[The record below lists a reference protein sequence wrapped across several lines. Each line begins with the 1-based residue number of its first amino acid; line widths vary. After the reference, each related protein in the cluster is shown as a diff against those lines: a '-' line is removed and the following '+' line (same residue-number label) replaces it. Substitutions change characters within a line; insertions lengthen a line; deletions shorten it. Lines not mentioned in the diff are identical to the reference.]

1 MQPWHYSQ
9 KSFAACNKTHCPMS
23 SDSLSPSRQPS
34 QPQPLCTW
42 VSMTGWRKDEELAVV
57 KAGNNAMSAI
67 YTIAECSS
75 MCRLHFMLKRHR
87 NFRETFLRNYAQFQL
102 QHPDWPQRT
111 EQSLL
116 SKFDAISRKIR
127 KDSTA
132 KFKFVSVSQV
142 KGSKNGVS
150 CKLSPNIEMLEEMTT
165 RALDLAREMRI
176 QMEKTEA
183 QLETTMSLL
192 HAQVSAERSRQD
204 QLVRARARARARV
217 FVCVCVC
224 VCVVL

>member
-1 MQPWHYSQ
+1 
-9 KSFAACNKTHCPMS
+9 
-23 SDSLSPSRQPS
+23 
-34 QPQPLCTW
+34 
-42 VSMTGWRKDEELAVV
+42 
-57 KAGNNAMSAI
+57 
-67 YTIAECSS
+67 

-165 RALDLAREMRI
+165 RAISRVKCAF
-176 QMEKTEA
+176 EKTEA

-204 QLVRARARARARV
+204 QLVRARARARVCVCVCVR
-217 FVCVCVC
+217 VCVCVC
-224 VCVVL
+224 VCGALNVCSFAKFARATRLTWCSCHAATRVSAKHAQVNCALAAVAAAHASVRNAVSHVFIV